1 MQTSSRD
8 DLAIASDAYS
18 IRCMEGL
25 YEVEI
30 EPEVRSWLASLSDR
44 DFGRVD
50 FLVGLLA
57 EHDQDLGEPYT
68 RHFGGK
74 VRGRRFRLLRQQI
87 RVTYWLAPG
96 RRVILLTV
104 FRKSRSAETA
114 EVTRALR
121 AQMICETQHRRAHD
135 VFDREVD

>member
-1 MQTSSRD
+1 M
-8 DLAIASDAYS
+8 AIACNAYS
-18 IRCMEGL
+18 IGCISGL

-30 EPEVRSWLASLSDR
+30 EPEVRSWLAGLGDR

-57 EHDQDLGEPYT
+57 EHAEDLGEPYA
-68 RHFGGK
+68 RHLGGK
-74 VRGRRFRLLRQQI
+74 VRELRFHLLRRQT

-104 FRKSRSAETA
+104 FPKTRSAETA
-114 EVTRALR
+114 EVARALH
-121 AQMICETQHRRAHD
+121 AQKICEAEHGAAHQ
-135 VFDREVD
+135 VFDREVN